1 MSFNLKEGRG
11 RNRPNAYGL
20 PIKTAITTVI
30 TRQCFGIHYN
40 YSTAVSVGPHHLLTL
55 LLETEISFDC
65 KSLARIPF
73 RKIIRIVF

>member
-1 MSFNLKEGRG
+1 MSFNLKKGRG
-11 RNRPNAYGL
+11 RNRLKAYHGL
-20 PIKTAITTVI
+20 PIKTIITTVI

-40 YSTAVSVGPHHLLTL
+40 YSTAVSVGLTTCW
-55 LLETEISFDC
+55 LETKISFDC